1 MKKIISIEGMSCG
14 HCVKHVENALGEI
27 DGITDINVSL
37 EAKEAVVS
45 MDREIPDEDIKAAIE
60 DWGYEVVGIKRA

>member
-27 DGITDINVSL
+27 EGIKAINVSL
-37 EAKEAVVS
+37 EAKEAVIE
-45 MDREIPDEDIKAAIE
+45 MDREVLDEDIKAAIE
-60 DWGYEVVGIKRA
+60 DWGYEVTGIKEV

>member
-14 HCVKHVENALGEI
+14 HCVKHVEKALGEI
-27 DGITDINVSL
+27 DGITDIHVSL

-45 MDREIPDEDIKAAIE
+45 MEREIPDENIKAAIE
-60 DWGYEVVGIKRA
+60 DWGYEVVGIKKV

>member
-27 DGITDINVSL
+27 EGIKAIDVSL
-37 EAKEAVVS
+37 EAKEAVVE
-45 MDREIPDEDIKAAIE
+45 MDGEVLDEDIKAAIE
-60 DWGYEVVGIKRA
+60 DWGYEVTGIKKV